1 MLDVPWLAVELR
13 EWFAST
19 RSTLFL
25 SLVLFLTHFIGS
37 ALSSPLILPVLF
49 VGSSLTS
56 FNELSERKWIREWV
70 KETQRN
76 RNRRRMKGARKG
88 PDTRFSS
95 VHSHSLHSIP
105 FVWCERRERA
115 HTRSEYRMKKWV
127 NCTHLEPPA
136 SGFTVL
142 PPRASNGS
150 ASVSCSFQFP
160 PFARIQLTHF
170 RKLGIR
176 NVVNHWSTG
185 EGNVVNWTLGD
196 NGERTQDCAPS
207 FSRLVQLSPYC
218 SVTSLTFS
226 LSYCSTA
233 QFSLF
238 PSLRNQ

>member
-1 MLDVPWLAVELR
+1 MKWPSV
-13 EWFAST
+13 
-19 RSTLFL
+19 
-25 SLVLFLTHFIGS
+25 
-37 ALSSPLILPVLF
+37 
-49 VGSSLTS
+49 
-56 FNELSERKWIREWV
+56 SERRCSGTLGMEWDSKRISKRNSGTASRE
-70 KETQRN
+70 
-76 RNRRRMKGARKG
+76 
-88 PDTRFSS
+88 
-95 VHSHSLHSIP
+95 
-105 FVWCERRERA
+105 